1 MNSEFQSKINRLEGE
16 IKQYKNSGLFSE
28 LEAEPLIRKAEAEI
42 ESLLLEQAKNIEVNQ
57 PIEMK

>member
-1 MNSEFQSKINRLEGE
+1 MNSEFQSKINSLEGE

-28 LEAEPLIRKAEAEI
+28 LEATPLIRKAEAEI

-57 PIEMK
+57 PIEIK

>member
-42 ESLLLEQAKNIEVNQ
+42 ERLQLEQVKLMDVNN
-57 PIEMK
+57 PIEIK

>member
-42 ESLLLEQAKNIEVNQ
+42 ERIQLEQVKLMDVNN
-57 PIEMK
+57 PIEIK

>member
-42 ESLLLEQAKNIEVNQ
+42 ERIQLEQVKLMDVNEPIEV
-57 PIEMK
+57 K

>member
-28 LEAEPLIRKAEAEI
+28 LEAEPLIKKAEVEI
-42 ESLLLEQAKNIEVNQ
+42 ERLQLEQVKLMDVNN
-57 PIEMK
+57 PIEIK

>member
-42 ESLLLEQAKNIEVNQ
+42 EKIQLEQVKLMDVNN
-57 PIEMK
+57 PIEIK

>member
-42 ESLLLEQAKNIEVNQ
+42 ERIQLEQVKIMDVNN
-57 PIEMK
+57 PIEIK

>member
-28 LEAEPLIRKAEAEI
+28 LEAEPLIRKAETEI
-42 ESLLLEQAKNIEVNQ
+42 ERIQLEQVKLMDVNN
-57 PIEMK
+57 PIEIK

>member
-42 ESLLLEQAKNIEVNQ
+42 ERLQLEQVKLMDLNN
-57 PIEMK
+57 PIEIK